1 MASDD
6 PTYALGRTRDEHERL
21 QRQAAWFR
29 PLTERVFRHA
39 GLAPGQRVLDLGCG
53 VGDVSFLAAE
63 IVGATG
69 HVLGVDLDATAVA
82 TARDRAALM
91 GLTNVTFEVG
101 DVRSLTLDAPVD
113 AVTGRFVLLYMA
125 KPAEGLA
132 AALRHVRPGGLAVFQ
147 ELDMD
152 NTVPARTFPPEP
164 DALWNVTGR
173 AITETFARAGVH
185 VRMGVEILRAFTDAG
200 LPAPTMVVD
209 TPMGGGPA
217 YPGYA
222 WMTGTLRSLAPLA
235 AKTGVTHPPVD
246 GLEDRLREEVVAKR
260 MVVWAPPIIGA
271 WARTSGVL
279 T

>member
-1 MASDD
+1 MATDD

-29 PLTERVFRHA
+29 PLTERVFRQA

-53 VGDVSFLAAE
+53 VGDVAFLAAE
-63 IVGATG
+63 IVGPTG
-69 HVLGVDLDATAVA
+69 HVVGVDLDANAVA
-82 TARDRAALM
+82 TARDRAALI
-91 GLTNVTFEVG
+91 GLTNVSFEVG
-101 DVRSLTLDAPVD
+101 DVRTLALEGPFD

-132 AALRHVRPGGLAVFQ
+132 AALRHVRSGGLAVFQ

-152 NTVPARTFPPEP
+152 NTVPARTFPPDP

-185 VRMGVEILRAFTDAG
+185 IRMGVEILRAFTDAG
-200 LPAPTMVVD
+200 VPAPSMIVD

-222 WMTGTLRSLAPLA
+222 WMAATMRSLAPLA

-246 GLEDRLREEVVAKR
+246 GLEERLREEVVAKR
-260 MVVWAPPIIGA
+260 LVVWAPSIIGA
-271 WARTSGVL
+271 WARTPVS
-279 T
+279 